1 MKILKPILFTALTAS
16 MALGGY
22 ILYTGSRSVTQPETV
37 TAVNGRIELKRID
50 LASLY
55 PGRVEEILVDR
66 GDVIVKGQVL
76 AKIASSETEARL
88 RTAEAQSLTA
98 EKAVAKVKA
107 MFGEIEQNIKL
118 AEIELKDAVQLRK
131 DGLISNTEYE
141 RKKTALAALTEKR
154 KVLLQ
159 ELAGAEAEVA
169 RAAAAKN
176 EILTRMDELTIRSP
190 FDGIVE
196 YRLAEPGNVTGAGGR
211 IISILN
217 PADVTFDLFVPTAVS
232 AAVTVGDDARIVI
245 DGIDAVIP
253 AKIAYISRDAQF
265 TPKFVETR
273 EEREKL
279 LCRVTLRIDPQLA
292 LSYPNFFKGGMPA
305 IGYIDHSHTGWP
317 EHLRTNLKKLEIY
330 RREDSVLL
338 NSYRQNSNSSGA
350 AADSLR

>member
-1 MKILKPILFTALTAS
+1 M
-16 MALGGY
+16 
-22 ILYTGSRSVTQPETV
+22 
-37 TAVNGRIELKRID
+37 
-50 LASLY
+50 
-55 PGRVEEILVDR
+55 
-66 GDVIVKGQVL
+66 
-76 AKIASSETEARL
+76 
-88 RTAEAQSLTA
+88 
-98 EKAVAKVKA
+98 
-107 MFGEIEQNIKL
+107 
-118 AEIELKDAVQLRK
+118 
-131 DGLISNTEYE
+131 
-141 RKKTALAALTEKR
+141 
-154 KVLLQ
+154 
-159 ELAGAEAEVA
+159 
-169 RAAAAKN
+169 
-176 EILTRMDELTIRSP
+176 
-190 FDGIVE
+190 E

-232 AAVTVGDDARIVI
+232 AAVTVGDEARIVI

-253 AKIAYISRDAQF
+253 AKIDYISRDAQF

-279 LCRVTLRIDPQLA
+279 LFRVTLRIDPQLA

-317 EHLRTNLKKLEIY
+317 EHLRTNLKNLEIY